1 MAEGKH
7 MAGKW
12 MFWSVLGVLAIVV
25 VAYVLRPEPVWV
37 DLATVHRGPMQVTI
51 LEEGKTR
58 VKDRYVVSS
67 PVTGYLHR
75 VELDVGDPVIPGE
88 LLTEVDPMPASVLD
102 ARSRAEAEARIE
114 AARSAL
120 NSVRQKT
127 QAAAADAELAE
138 TEYQRLRSLDRSDFI
153 SRERLQQAQS
163 TAARTQA
170 ILRSARFDEEVAAHE
185 LAAARTRLE
194 VSAARSEGEKPAEK
208 IAVRSPVN
216 GHVLGILRKS
226 EGVIQA
232 GEAILEL
239 GDPGALEV
247 VVDVLSF
254 DAVKLAPG
262 VETRLDGWG
271 GTVLDAVVRRV
282 EPVGFEDVS
291 ALGVEEQRVRV
302 IADMVTPRERWE
314 MLGDGYRVDAEF
326 ILWQSSDVLQAPAS
340 AIFQHNDQPTTFV
353 VKDGRA
359 VMQTVE
365 TGQSNGLMT
374 VVKSGLE
381 EGDQVVRHPGRELSD
396 GDRIQVRFPVTS
408 N

>member
-7 MAGKW
+7 MAGKSL
-12 MFWSVLGVLAIVV
+12 FWSALGVLAIVV
-25 VAYVLRPEPVWV
+25 VVYILRPEPIWV
-37 DLATVHRGPMQVTI
+37 DLATVQRGPMEVTI

-75 VELDVGDPVIPGE
+75 VELDVGDQVIPGE
-88 LLTEVDPMPASVLD
+88 LLTEVDPMPASALD

-138 TEYQRLRSLDRSDFI
+138 AEYQRLLSLDRSDFI
-153 SRERLQQAQS
+153 SRERLQQAQA
-163 TAARTQA
+163 TAARTEA

-194 VSAARSEGEKPAEK
+194 VSAAKSEGEKPTEK

-232 GEAILEL
+232 GDAILEL

-271 GTVLDAVVRRV
+271 GTALEAVVRRV

-326 ILWQSSDVLQAPAS
+326 ILWQSSDVLQVPAS
-340 AIFQHNDQPTTFV
+340 AIFRHNDQPTTFM
-353 VKDGRA
+353 VKENRA

-365 TGQSNGLMT
+365 TGRSNGLMT
-374 VVKSGLE
+374 AVESGLE

-396 GDRIQVRFPVTS
+396 GDRIQVRFPS
-408 N
+408 SG